1 MIHVCFALYDKNGTY
16 SKFTGTTML
25 SIFENTITPPQLPS
39 ITIHILHDNTL
50 TLDNR
55 EKFSYLAGQYNQRV
69 KFYNVE
75 ELCADKLEE
84 IINLNPTLKTSRYN
98 IATFYRLLIAQILP
112 ADVDK
117 IIYLDSDIIVNLDLN
132 ELWRIELGDKP
143 FAAVPESANGVNT
156 QGFALCREGYVR
168 DEDYFNAG
176 VLMMNLKVFSDEKLL
191 MSGIKFIGEH
201 PQFTF
206 NDQDVLNY
214 LFTKD
219 YLKLPVKFNFFTVHV
234 RHLEKAN
241 YERVIY
247 HFAGPAF
254 GITMN
259 NPFNRLWLKYFSK
272 TPWFGA
278 ETVEHLYT
286 SFRQIHVGLKNSMIQ
301 ISAAMSGKTRAFFTT
316 PANLDALKKIFLVR
330 DNEEIILAE
339 NQSSLQKL
347 IDAMNA
353 SRGKKIFFILMLGFP
368 FRALTEAGFVFGRD
382 FLNGFDFLSE
392 AHGLLLNSH
401 QFIKAM

>member
-1 MIHVCFALYDKNGTY
+1 MIHVCFGLYDKNGTY

-25 SIFENTITPPQLPS
+25 SVFENSNTPQKLPS

-55 EKFSYLAGQYNQRV
+55 EKFSYLAGQYNQLV

-75 ELCADKLEE
+75 ELYADK
-84 IINLNPTLKTSRYN
+84 INEMLALMPEVKNYRCSVGT
-98 IATFYRLLIAQILP
+98 AYRLFVANILP

-117 IIYLDSDIIVNLDLN
+117 IIYLDSDIIVNLDLK
-132 ELWRIELGDKP
+132 ELWQVELGDKP
-143 FAAVPESANGVNT
+143 FAAVPESSNGTNT

-168 DEDYFNAG
+168 DEDYFNSG
-176 VLMMNLKVFSDEKLL
+176 VLLINTKVFGDEKFL
-191 MSGIKFIGEH
+191 MSGMKFIGEH
-201 PQFTF
+201 PQFIHV
-206 NDQDVLNY
+206 DQDVVNY
-214 LFTKD
+214 LFSKD
-219 YLKLPVKFNFFTVHV
+219 YLKLPAKFNFFTVRV
-234 RHLEKAN
+234 RHLEEIN

-278 ETVEHLYT
+278 ETVEHLYE
-286 SFRQIHVGLKNSMIQ
+286 SFNQIHVGLKNSMIQ
-301 ISAAMSGKTRAFFTT
+301 ISAAMSGKTRAFFTA
-316 PANLDALKKIFLVR
+316 PVNVNALKNIFLVR
-330 DNEEIILAE
+330 DDEEIFLAE
-339 NQSSLQKL
+339 NQSSLKKL

-353 SRGKKIFFILMLGFP
+353 SRGKKVFIILLLGFP
-368 FRALTEAGFVFGRD
+368 FQSLTAAGFVFGKD
-382 FLNGFDFLSE
+382 FFDGMEFLS
-392 AHGLLLNSH
+392 AANGLPLDSYQL
-401 QFIKAM
+401 IKAM

>member
-1 MIHVCFALYDKNGTY
+1 M
-16 SKFTGTTML
+16 
-25 SIFENTITPPQLPS
+25 
-39 ITIHILHDNTL
+39 
-50 TLDNR
+50 
-55 EKFSYLAGQYNQRV
+55 

-75 ELCADKLEE
+75 ELCADKLKK
-84 IINLNPTLKTSRYN
+84 IINLNPQLKTSRYSV
-98 IATFYRLLIAQILP
+98 AVYYRLLIAQILP

-132 ELWRIELGDKP
+132 ELWQIDLGNKP

-219 YLKLPVKFNFFTVHV
+219 YLKLPVKFNFFTVRV

-241 YERVIY
+241 YERVMY

-254 GITMN
+254 GITMS

-278 ETVEHLYT
+278 ETVEHLYER
-286 SFRQIHVGLKNSMIQ
+286 FNQIHVGLKNSMIQ

-347 IDAMNA
+347 IDAMKK
-353 SRGKKIFFILMLGFP
+353 SRGKKIFFILLPNFP
-368 FRALTEAGFVFGRD
+368 FQALIQAGFELGRD
-382 FLNGFDFLSE
+382 FLNGYDFLSA
-392 AHGLLLNSH
+392 AHGMPLNSYPLI
-401 QFIKAM
+401 QAM